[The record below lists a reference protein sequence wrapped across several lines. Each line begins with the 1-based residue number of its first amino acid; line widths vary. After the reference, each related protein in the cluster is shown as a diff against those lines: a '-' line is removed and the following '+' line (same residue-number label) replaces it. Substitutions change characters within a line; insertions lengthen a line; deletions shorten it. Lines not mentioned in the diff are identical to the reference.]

1 MFSSLEWS
9 LPSTWINM
17 NMPDV
22 WKPLNESVSFVLL
35 RHQTRWGLKFS
46 TLAMGS
52 STLMVS
58 TKRSGCVATNA
69 KTLSI
74 CAVSL
79 KRKKKISNSPS
90 CAGSM
95 SVGSIPKFKRVG
107 LGLKLVVKWVIFSF
121 TVVTQKMTRKKVRR
135 AKDGRVIAPRKTASA
150 GRNQKEQL
158 WKVEDLDRAFDLWER
173 NKDLPPKERWSKNK
187 ISKKTG
193 IPYTTICERLSGRC
207 GAGKRGKIAGGKR
220 TAKVLKAGKFKQV
233 TLTAFK
239 QVMLWVGN
247 YPIKH
252 LYKPPFLYVFPKIEQ

>member
-1 MFSSLEWS
+1 
-9 LPSTWINM
+9 M

-22 WKPLNESVSFVLL
+22 WKPFNGSVSFVLL
-35 RHQTRWGLKFS
+35 RHQTRRGLKYS

-58 TKRSGCVATNA
+58 TKRSVCVATNA
-69 KTLSI
+69 KRLSI

-95 SVGSIPKFKRVG
+95 SVGSNPKFKRVG
-107 LGLKLVVKWVIFSF
+107 LGLKWVVKWVIFSF
-121 TVVTQKMTRKKVRR
+121 TVVRQKMTKKKVIRV
-135 AKDGRVIAPRKTASA
+135 KDGRVIAPRKTASA
-150 GRNQKEQL
+150 GRDKKEQL

-187 ISKKTG
+187 ISKETG
-193 IPYTTICERLSGRC
+193 IRYTTICDRLSGRH
-207 GAGKRGKIAGGKR
+207 GAGKRGKIAGGKCI
-220 TAKVLKAGKFKQV
+220 AKVLKASKFKRV

-239 QVMLWVGN
+239 RVMLQAGN
-247 YPIKH
+247 HPLEH
-252 LYKPPFLYVFPKIEQ
+252 LYNPLSFMSSLK